1 MNRKNTIDSVGIL
14 GLGSIGRRHA
24 RILKDFNKNINIFE
38 SRTKKGS
45 LLDTPDY
52 IKNVNKE
59 GFNSKFFDLII
70 ISNPSSL
77 HFKTLKEV
85 IKIGNTKKIFV
96 EKPFCLPEEVN
107 ECKQLLSKTDH
118 INIFPGNCLRFYP
131 AIGILREIIK
141 SEELGKP
148 LECISHFGSY
158 MPNWHP
164 YEDYRNTYAG
174 RRDLGGGVLLTS
186 IHEIDLV
193 CHLFGNPKL
202 ISGYVDNVAIKD
214 IDVED
219 VAHLL
224 LTTDH
229 CKIVN
234 ISLNYFQKPN
244 SRFLEVSFEKGT
256 VCWNFQDPFIKI
268 KKENKEIRE
277 KVDNRIDS
285 MYETMW
291 KAIISDNMTNFEMNS
306 VYNSLNIVGKIL
318 NKRSD

>member
-1 MNRKNTIDSVGIL
+1 MISTVGIL

-24 RILKDFNKNINIFE
+24 KILKKFNKNINIFTN
-38 SRTKKGS
+38 RTKKGS
-45 LLDTPDY
+45 LLDTLNY
-52 IKNVNKE
+52 IKDINKE
-59 GFNSKFFDLII
+59 EFNSKSFDLII

-85 IKIGNTKKIFV
+85 IAVGNTRIIFV

-118 INIFPGNCLRFYP
+118 INIFPGNCLRFHP
-131 AIGILREIIK
+131 AIDILREIIK
-141 SEELGKP
+141 SEELGNP
-148 LECISHFGSY
+148 LECVSHFGSY

-164 YEDYRNTYAG
+164 YEDYRTSYAS
-174 RRDLGGGVLLTS
+174 RRELGGGVLLTS

-202 ISGYVDNVAIKD
+202 IDGYVDNVAIKG

-224 LTTDH
+224 LTMDY

-234 ISLNYFQKPN
+234 VSLNYFQKPN
-244 SRFLEVSFEKGT
+244 SRFLEISFKKGT
-256 VCWNFQDPFIKI
+256 FYWNFQDSFIII
-268 KKENKEIRE
+268 KKENKEVRE

-285 MYETMW
+285 MYESMW
-291 KAIISDNMTNFEMNS
+291 KAIISDDMANFEMGS
-306 VYNSLNIVGKIL
+306 VYNSLNIVGKML
-318 NKRSD
+318 SKRSD